1 MCRKDLSYLYLVY
14 KLGTAGYL
22 WGFPF
27 YYVRRLKQ
35 TGVGGLGDA
44 REELNVF
51 TYWQLHSVSAELI
64 NFSNCSLSR
73 AKYFWD
79 SELFSLPEYSGR
91 AVLSCVQYKR
101 LRTSEITST
110 TSSFLLPTAI
120 LVSISLCSSR
130 QHGSDCNV
138 RISSVLSIQIVTSQP
153 PAGVDLVTACIY
165 LAQLTAWIIYF
176 QTWSTK
182 VVLVKS
188 GRNWRGDSEIRI
200 VISASWSLNSGGQGC
215 DPLESESDT
224 FLTSSSDL
232 IDSSK
237 LPPLLLPNH
246 RE

>member
-1 MCRKDLSYLYLVY
+1 MRISFLLCSQIKTNWSGRTWRRQG
-14 KLGTAGYL
+14 GTECFHLLTASL
-22 WGFPF
+22 C
-27 YYVRRLKQ
+27 
-35 TGVGGLGDA
+35 VGW
-44 REELNVF
+44 
-51 TYWQLHSVSAELI
+51 TYQL
-64 NFSNCSLSR
+64 F
-73 AKYFWD
+73 K
-79 SELFSLPEYSGR
+79 LFSK
-91 AVLSCVQYKR
+91 SCKVFLRLWIIFITRIFWPCRTELCTIQR